1 MYEYK
6 CKILRVVDGDTI
18 DVDIDLGFGIWKRGE
33 RVRVIGIDTPESR
46 TKDLT
51 EKKFGIAA
59 KDFVKGLFPIG
70 SEQIIKTHKDETGKF
85 GRILGDFVLPNDKLL
100 SAHMIE
106 NYHAVAYNG
115 ENKEDVKEL
124 HMLNRNKLLES
135 GVVKLED

>member
-1 MYEYK
+1 MYEYHVK
-6 CKILRVVDGDTI
+6 KVNNVVDGDTI
-18 DVDIDLGFGIWKRGE
+18 DVEIDLGFDISFSS
-33 RVRVIGIDTPESR
+33 RVRLAGIDTPESR

-59 KDFVKGLFPIG
+59 KDFVKGLLPIG
-70 SEQIIKTHKDETGKF
+70 SAQIIKTHKDETGKF

-135 GVVKLED
+135 GIVKLED